1 MFGEA
6 CVFCEL
12 VSGRGEVTWLARR
25 PGAVA
30 FLPLAEG
37 RLSEAHILV
46 IPDTHFV
53 GIQDATPEALQAVML
68 LVQEVAQAMASSI
81 GAHGVNILNASGEGS
96 DQSVAHLH
104 MHVVP
109 RWHADGL
116 DTWPTTISGH
126 ELKDDWF
133 DSLRASIDT

>member
-1 MFGEA
+1 MVENA
-6 CVFCEL
+6 CVFCDL
-12 VSGRGEVTWLARR
+12 VSGRSEVKWLAQR
-25 PGAVA
+25 PGALA

-46 IPDTHFV
+46 IPDEHFV
-53 GIQDATPEALQAVML
+53 GIQDATPDALQAVFL
-68 LVQEVAQAMASSI
+68 LVQEVARAMASSI

-96 DQSVAHLH
+96 DQSVDHLH

-116 DTWPTTISGH
+116 DTWPSTISGH
-126 ELKDDWF
+126 SLKDDWF
-133 DSLRASIDT
+133 ESLRTSIDT